1 MVPFTKPHAQPEM
14 TSPEPTP
21 TPETDPVPLAV
32 LPERIDPEDLCAR
45 FPACF
50 DLSNPRPLKLKI
62 HKDLLALYA
71 AELVFPES
79 ATKQQRSSTRWIL
92 RQRLKHAVA
101 RYCAKP
107 AYLRASVEGTPRI
120 ALDGSTAG
128 EVSPSEATHAAEV
141 LSGASKPRKLPSTT
155 LPSTTL
161 PATAAA
167 ADSLPKDAPLTEDAI
182 VPGRLELTLK
192 FTQLP
197 KAVPIKDG
205 MKIGI
210 QTDNAL
216 VVATLRPK
224 AWKKLTKAAED
235 WPQWVAALS
244 GTLGAQVPTDKGPAI
259 ILQEPNLQ
267 VFEKKAKPATPA

>member
-1 MVPFTKPHAQPEM
+1 MSPFTKRHAPSAM
-14 TSPEPTP
+14 THPEPTS
-21 TPETDPVPLAV
+21 TPETAQAPLVV
-32 LPERIDPEDLCAR
+32 LPERLEPEDLCAR

-50 DLSNPRPLKLKI
+50 DLTNPRPLKLKI

-71 AELVFPES
+71 AELVFPETTTKPQR
-79 ATKQQRSSTRWIL
+79 ATARWVLGRRI
-92 RQRLKHAVA
+92 KHAVA

-107 AYLRASVEGTPRI
+107 AYLRASIEGAPRM
-120 ALDGSTAG
+120 ALDGSPAG
-128 EVSPSEATHAAEV
+128 EVNAREAAHAAAV
-141 LSGASKPRKLPSTT
+141 LSGASKPRKLPSTK
-155 LPSTTL
+155 P
-161 PATAAA
+161 PTAP
-167 ADSLPKDAPLTEDAI
+167 DSAPELPKDAPLTEDAI

-192 FTQLP
+192 FNQLP

-224 AWKKLTKAAED
+224 AWKKLTKANTD

-244 GTLGAQVPTDKGPAI
+244 GTLGAQVPTDQGPAI
-259 ILQEPNLQ
+259 VLQEPNLQ
-267 VFEKKAKPATPA
+267 VFEKKPKPAKD

>member
-1 MVPFTKPHAQPEM
+1 M
-14 TSPEPTP
+14 
-21 TPETDPVPLAV
+21 TDPESTTSEPEQADPTTPRV
-32 LPERIDPEDLCAR
+32 LPERLEPEDLCAR

-50 DLSNPRPLKLKI
+50 DLDNPRPLKLKI
-62 HKDLLALYA
+62 HKDLLAHYA
-71 AELVFPES
+71 TELVFPET

-92 RQRLKHAVA
+92 RQRIKNAVA
-101 RYCAKP
+101 RYCAKQD
-107 AYLRASVEGTPRI
+107 YLRATVEGAPRI

-128 EVSPSEATHAAEV
+128 EVSTREATHATEV
-141 LSGASKPRKLPSTT
+141 LSGASKPRKLPSTK
-155 LPSTTL
+155 
-161 PATAAA
+161 PATAPASA
-167 ADSLPKDAPLTEDAI
+167 PTFPKDAPLTEDAI

-192 FTQLP
+192 FNQLP
-197 KAVPIKDG
+197 KAVQIKDG

-224 AWKKLTKAAED
+224 AWKKLTKANSD

-244 GTLGAQVPTDKGPAI
+244 GTLGAQVPTDQGPAI

-267 VFEKKAKPATPA
+267 VFEKKPKPATD